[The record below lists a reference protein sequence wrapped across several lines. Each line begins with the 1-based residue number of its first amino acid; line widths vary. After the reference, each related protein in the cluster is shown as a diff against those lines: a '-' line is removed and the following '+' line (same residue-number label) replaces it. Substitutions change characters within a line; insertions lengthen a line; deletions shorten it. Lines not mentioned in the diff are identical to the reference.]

1 MKISLRID
9 SAAAQAQLRRW
20 GGEYRA
26 KVRKAAARAL
36 DRHGDELRREVRG
49 HVAGEMKVAKK
60 AFLSSFVDR
69 VIDRDP
75 NRLPAL
81 YVGSRIPWVGIHE
94 NGGAIAGKLLIPIYG
109 ARFGRKTFKNLVRQ
123 LMNAGNAYFVKNA
136 KGHIVLMA
144 ENIAEHDKPMAGFK
158 RRHRKATGVSRLKRG
173 ADIPIAVLVPRVAI
187 PKRLDVQRVV
197 TSSMPRLAA
206 ALQKQ
211 LNSLT

>member
-1 MKISLRID
+1 LKISLRID

-26 KVRKAAARAL
+26 KVRQAAARAL
-36 DRHGDELRREVRG
+36 ERHGDDLRREVRG
-49 HVAGEMKVAKK
+49 HVAEEMKVAKK
-60 AFLSSFVDR
+60 AFLTSFTGR
-69 VIDRDP
+69 VINRDP

-109 ARFGRKTFKNLVRQ
+109 ARFDRKTFKKLVQ
-123 LMNAGNAYFVKNA
+123 HLVAAGNAYFVKNA

-144 ENIAEHDKPMAGFK
+144 ENIAEHDKPLAGFK

-206 ALQKQ
+206 TLQKQ
-211 LNSLT
+211 LSSLT

>member
-1 MKISLRID
+1 MKISLRVD

-26 KVRKAAARAL
+26 KARQAAARAL
-36 DRHGDELRREVRG
+36 KQHGDDLRQEVRG

-60 AFLSSFVDR
+60 TFLTSFTDR

-81 YVGSRIPWVGIHE
+81 YVGSRVPWVGIHE
-94 NGGAIAGKLLIPIYG
+94 NGGSIAGRLLIPIYG

-144 ENIAEHDKPMAGFK
+144 ENMAEHDKPLAGFK
-158 RRHRKATGVSRLKRG
+158 RRHRKATGIARLKRG